1 MVMAPNNGSGFVVG
15 PILIVAGVV
24 AIRFRDRVPWPLR
37 PASSEVFKFAVRF
50 LGPGMWVFFGI
61 LIFWS
66 EVAARLH

>member
-1 MVMAPNNGSGFVVG
+1 
-15 PILIVAGVV
+15 VAGVL

-37 PASSEVFKFAVRF
+37 PDSSEVLRFAVRF
-50 LGPGMWVFFGI
+50 VGPGMWVFFGI